1 MGEPKRTRL
10 IFLGFPDQAP
20 AQAVVDVI
28 MAGRESKAIV
38 IEDMV
43 LLHKEV
49 GGKVTVEGMKS
60 ASHPSAARGVAVG
73 GALGA
78 VLAVISG
85 PIGIGAVLGGA
96 AIGGV
101 TQALKEGGLEN
112 DDIDTVSR
120 FMADG
125 RTGLMIA
132 IPLADA
138 EAWDPFVAEHAEF
151 AASDKQ
157 HRVDIVPGR
166 TFERAIQE
174 YAAQEEA

>member
-10 IFLGFPDQAP
+10 IFLGFPDRAP
-20 AQAVVDVI
+20 AEAVVDVI

-43 LLHKEV
+43 LLDKAI

-60 ASHPSAARGVAVG
+60 ADPGAARGAAFG
-73 GALGA
+73 GVLGA
-78 VLAVISG
+78 ALAVISG
-85 PIGIGAVLGGA
+85 PIGIGAVVGGA
-96 AIGGV
+96 ALGAV
-101 TQALKEGGLEN
+101 TAAVKDSGLKN
-112 DDIDTVSR
+112 NDIDTVSR

-138 EAWDPFVAEHAEF
+138 DRWDPFVAEHVEF

-166 TFERAIQE
+166 TFEQAIDE
-174 YAAQEEA
+174 YIAQEEA

>member
-10 IFLGFPDQAP
+10 IFLGFPDRAQAE
-20 AQAVVDVI
+20 AVVDVI

-43 LLHKEV
+43 LVHKEM

-60 ASHPSAARGVAVG
+60 SEPGAGRGAAVG

-78 VLAVISG
+78 VLAVVSG

-96 AIGGV
+96 AIGAVAGHAKA
-101 TQALKEGGLEN
+101 TGLSKEQ
-112 DDIDTVSR
+112 IDTASR

-125 RTGLMIA
+125 RTGVIVA
-132 IPLADA
+132 IPLAEA
-138 EAWDPFVAEHAEF
+138 EVWEPFVAEHEEF
-151 AASDKQ
+151 AASDA
-157 HRVDIVPGR
+157 HHSMDIVPGR
-166 TFERAIQE
+166 TFEQGVDE
-174 YAAQEEA
+174 YIAKEEA

>member
-20 AQAVVDVI
+20 AQAAFDVI

-43 LLHKEV
+43 LLHKAI

-60 ASHPSAARGVAVG
+60 ADPGAARGAAFG
-73 GALGA
+73 GMLGA

-96 AIGGV
+96 AS
-101 TQALKEGGLEN
+101 AR
-112 DDIDTVSR
+112 SR
-120 FMADG
+120 RPS
-125 RTGLMIA
+125 RT
-132 IPLADA
+132 
-138 EAWDPFVAEHAEF
+138 
-151 AASDKQ
+151 AAS
-157 HRVDIVPGR
+157 RTTTSTPCPGSWP
-166 TFERAIQE
+166 TAGPG
-174 YAAQEEA
+174 